1 MSSCEDKP
9 IQHKFALELLTFNF
23 ALSPALGKL
32 DTALSSLAESETKQR
47 LKLAIGEVFFA
58 LGWKFPEAIFPY
70 HSDLR
75 AMFDDLNAAELALV
89 VEKNQQALESDES
102 EGYDSDDIQPELA
115 KHLLAILYA
124 LDKPLDL
131 IWDIEKE
138 MVACPQKEL
147 LQQALGEIMFVT
159 LGDLMVPI
167 YRRQPNLGR
176 ASEPGS
182 WLAEMQQAAADH
194 QT

>member
-1 MSSCEDKP
+1 M
-9 IQHKFALELLTFNF
+9 
-23 ALSPALGKL
+23 
-32 DTALSSLAESETKQR
+32 
-47 LKLAIGEVFFA
+47 
-58 LGWKFPEAIFPY
+58 
-70 HSDLR
+70 
-75 AMFDDLNAAELALV
+75 
-89 VEKNQQALESDES
+89 
-102 EGYDSDDIQPELA
+102 A

-176 ASEPGS
+176 ASEPGPR
-182 WLAEMQQAAADH
+182 LAEMQQAAADH